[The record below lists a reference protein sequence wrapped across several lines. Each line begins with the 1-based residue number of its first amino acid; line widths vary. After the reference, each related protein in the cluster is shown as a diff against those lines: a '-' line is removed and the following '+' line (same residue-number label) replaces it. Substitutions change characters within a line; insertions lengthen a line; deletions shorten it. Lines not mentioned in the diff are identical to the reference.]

1 MWAVELIQGL
11 SFSFKYTKIFRREIL
26 HWLGQCQ
33 NYLPFTVGHN
43 LENTTCIQH
52 CLSGVPFLPTAVKK
66 VGCTHDLPATT
77 GQKMTIWP
85 LKKIKQSKKE
95 RKSNALGSICGTGLS
110 NQLQSHVT
118 NANFQYFVN
127 LTWVS
132 ASKQWSNVPF
142 PLSYHIF

>member
-11 SFSFKYTKIFRREIL
+11 SLSFKYTKIFRREIL
-26 HWLGQCQ
+26 HWLRQCQ
-33 NYLPFTVGHN
+33 NSLPFTVGHN
-43 LENTTCIQH
+43 LKIHSVYSTVYRG
-52 CLSGVPFLPTAVKK
+52 CLSSQLPEKRMAA
-66 VGCTHDLPATT
+66 LMTT

-85 LKKIKQSKKE
+85 SKKIKQSKKE

-110 NQLQSHVT
+110 TQLQILVT
-118 NANFQYFVN
+118 NANFQYFAN